1 MIIHLEKISN
11 EFLSQLKELEAGN
24 PKIMDCA
31 NGSIILCRQTLHKLK
46 GLLLEKDFE
55 SIENEIYFFKNIKQ
69 TSIIPLIYYSEVRS
83 FELQFPVA
91 NISTQKKYIN
101 KKLTKLN
108 RFFNLNIDFIQYI
121 QQGHSHFDRQYFTR
135 NFSDSYHIVS
145 SKFYFQDPDFT
156 TARDMLLGKVK
167 AYRKFTKYLQNR
179 LKSEKKGYA
188 TNEMEK
194 EINISKLQWTSS
206 KAGLTE
212 LIYAL
217 HASGALNHG
226 NADIKEIACT
236 LQHVFKFD
244 LGDFYKIYAE
254 LKYRKNSRIKFLD
267 TLSTGLISFMDESES

>member
-31 NGSIILCRQTLHKLK
+31 NGSIILSRQTLHKLK

-69 TSIIPLIYYSEVRS
+69 TLITPLIYYSEVRS
-83 FELQFPVA
+83 FELQFPMA
-91 NISTQKKYIN
+91 NISTQKKHIN
-101 KKLTKLN
+101 KKLSKLN

-121 QQGHSHFDRQYFTR
+121 QQGHLHFDPQYFTR

-179 LKSEKKGYA
+179 LKSEEKGYA
-188 TNEMEK
+188 TSEMEK
-194 EINISKLQWTSS
+194 EINIFKLQWTSS

-217 HASGALNHG
+217 HASSALNHG
-226 NADIKEIACT
+226 NADIKEIACA